1 MKNVPCRYCESR
13 TLGCHG
19 RCDKYID
26 YKREHDALKERQF
39 ESDQNIVALDLRIRD
54 RVERRRKRSR

>member
-1 MKNVPCRYCESR
+1 MKNVPCRYCEQR

-26 YKREHDALKERQF
+26 YKREHDALKQKQF
-39 ESDQNIVALDLRIRD
+39 MTDQNTIALDLRVSD
-54 RVERRRKRSR
+54 RVTQRRKSNR